1 MVIQYSSP
9 VAESSSLNA
18 SSAAPLLQKRFFD
31 RPKRS
36 FDQRKSPRGWSREE
50 MRILTY
56 IRQVLDAEESVHVAN
71 NTVALENSKLVM
83 DTMDEYGVEEALR
96 IRESGAESEIVAVAV
111 GPARVQ
117 DALRTALAMG
127 VDRAIHVETDARLDA
142 IALSKVLAQIAEQE
156 QATLIFS
163 GGQQADWDSHA
174 LAAATAERLSWPQA
188 TWVSALELKGNT
200 LTGKHDVDEGSETFT
215 LELPAVI
222 TTQQGLNEPR
232 YPTLPNIMK
241 SKKKELRKDSLDQF
255 NITPKLNF
263 KGAEIQVKNRRN
275 KILDG
280 KDAPGAAAQLVDLLR
295 NEAKVIA

>member
-1 MVIQYSSP
+1 
-9 VAESSSLNA
+9 
-18 SSAAPLLQKRFFD
+18 
-31 RPKRS
+31 
-36 FDQRKSPRGWSREE
+36 

-56 IRQVLDAEESVHVAN
+56 LRQVLDAEESVHVAN
-71 NTVALENSKLVM
+71 GSVALENSKLVM

-96 IRESGAESEIVAVAV
+96 LRESSAAAGDRTEAEIIAVAI
-111 GPARVQ
+111 GPARAQ

-127 VDRAIHVETDARLDA
+127 VDRAIHVETDLRLDP
-142 IALSKVLAQIAEQE
+142 IALSKVLAQIATRE

-174 LAAATAERLSWPQA
+174 LGAATAERLNWPQV
-188 TWVSALELKGNT
+188 TWTSALELKGNT
-200 LTGKHDVDEGSETFT
+200 LTGKHDADEGSEAFT

-241 SKKKELRKDSLDQF
+241 SKKKELRKETIDQF
-255 NITPKLNF
+255 NVIPKLNF
-263 KGAEIQVKNRRN
+263 ISAEIQVKNRLN

-280 KDAPGAAAQLVDLLR
+280 KDAPAAAAQLVELLR
-295 NEAKVIA
+295 NEARVIA

>member
-1 MVIQYSSP
+1 
-9 VAESSSLNA
+9 
-18 SSAAPLLQKRFFD
+18 
-31 RPKRS
+31 
-36 FDQRKSPRGWSREE
+36 

-56 IRQVLDAEESVHVAN
+56 LRQVLDAEESVSIAN
-71 NTVALENSKLVM
+71 NAVALESSKLVM

-96 IRESGAESEIVAVAV
+96 LRESGVDAEIVAVAV
-111 GPARVQ
+111 GPARMQ

-127 VDRAIHVETDARLDA
+127 VDRAIHVETDIRLDA
-142 IALSKVLAQIAEQE
+142 IALSKVIAQIATQE
-156 QATLIFS
+156 DASLLFA

-174 LAAATAERLSWPQA
+174 LGAATAERLHWPQV
-188 TWVSALELKGNT
+188 TWTSALALQGAT
-200 LTGKHDVDEGSETFT
+200 LTGKHDSDEGSESFT

-241 SKKKELRKDSLDQF
+241 SKKKELRKESLDQF
-255 NITPKLNF
+255 GVTPKLNF
-263 KGAEIQVKNRRN
+263 AGAEIQVKNRRN

-280 KDAPGAAAQLVDLLR
+280 KDVPAAASLLVELLR

>member
-1 MVIQYSSP
+1 
-9 VAESSSLNA
+9 
-18 SSAAPLLQKRFFD
+18 
-31 RPKRS
+31 
-36 FDQRKSPRGWSREE
+36 

-56 IRQVLDAEESVHVAN
+56 LRQVLDAEESVHIAN
-71 NTVALENSKLVM
+71 GAVALENSKLVM

-96 IRESGAESEIVAVAV
+96 LRESSAAAGGAAEAEIIAVAI

-127 VDRAIHVETDARLDA
+127 VDRAIHVETDVRLDA
-142 IALSKVLAQIAEQE
+142 IALSKVLAQIATQE
-156 QATLIFS
+156 EATLIFS

-174 LAAATAERLSWPQA
+174 LGAATAERLNWPQA
-188 TWVSALELKGNT
+188 TWTSALELKGAT
-200 LTGKHDVDEGSETFT
+200 LTGKHDADEGSETFT

-241 SKKKELRKDSLDQF
+241 SKKKELRKESLDQF
-255 NITPKLNF
+255 SVSPKLKF
-263 KGAEIQVKNRRN
+263 VSAEIQVKNRTN

-280 KDAPGAAAQLVDLLR
+280 KDAPAAAAQLVDLLR